1 MNRLA
6 GNAAARPAIAGVP
19 LHSRPLIIGAVAALF
34 SLILGVYWLAAVGVG
49 AFFYYLARLV
59 LEAGSDVPVE
69 SFILVL
75 ASLQWIIG
83 PVLAYAG
90 FSNHYKFHMYVPVD
104 RYMLLAVPAVIF
116 WSIGLYSFRSRKR
129 TAYVAYFAGLTRQ
142 IVNRGGYLPLYLIG
156 VGFIF
161 SFLAPR
167 FPPALAFPAFL
178 LSNIKFIGLIYLL
191 FSDRY
196 RHKMAILAAAF
207 LLTFVSSLRGAM
219 FHDLILWSAFIGMYV
234 AYFWRPRVAKKLAVV
249 LLGLLFLFVLQSAKD
264 LYREKI
270 HEGGQR
276 GTLTTFVST
285 VEERMSLDEQMI
297 SGNVERFVI
306 RINQGWIISRI
317 MQRVPAVVPH
327 AEGATV
333 STAVKASVMPRM
345 LFPDKP
351 IAGGKANYERYTG
364 FLLGQSTSMG
374 ISLLGEAYINF
385 GVVGAWFF
393 MLALGLISSFLI
405 HRLFLLALKY
415 PTVWLWLPLI
425 LLHFVKAETELLVQL
440 NFLVKSFVL
449 VYLFLWA
456 NKRFLGLRL

>member
-1 MNRLA
+1 MNRTLA
-6 GNAAARPAIAGVP
+6 HARHGVR
-19 LHSRPLIIGAVAALF
+19 HSRATARSLPYIWAFGAGLL
-34 SLILGVYWLAAVGVG
+34 SLLLGVYWLSALGLG
-49 AFFYYLARLV
+49 AFVYYFVRL
-59 LEAGSDVPVE
+59 LQESGSDVPVE
-69 SFILVL
+69 SFILVM
-75 ASLQWIIG
+75 ASLQWVIG

-90 FSNHYKFHMYVPVD
+90 LSNHYKFHMYVAEEK
-104 RYMLLAVPAVIF
+104 YMLLAVPAVIF

-129 TAYVAYFAGLTRQ
+129 TAYVAHFAGLTRQ

-167 FPPALAFPAFL
+167 FPPSLAFPAFL
-178 LSNIKFIGLIYLL
+178 LSNIKFVGLIYLL

-196 RHKMAILAAAF
+196 RHKMAILAGAF
-207 LLTFVSSLRGAM
+207 FLTFISSLRGAM

-234 AYFWRPRVAKKLAVV
+234 AYYWRPSVAKKVAVV

-270 HEGGQR
+270 REGGQR
-276 GTLTTFVST
+276 GSLTTFAAT
-285 VEERMSLDEQMI
+285 VDERMSLDEQMI

-306 RINQGWIISRI
+306 RINQGWIVSRI
-317 MQRVPAVVPH
+317 MQRVPALVPH

-351 IAGGKANYERYTG
+351 IAGGKANYEKYTG
-364 FLLGQSTSMG
+364 FPLGKSTSMG
-374 ISLLGEAYINF
+374 ISLLGEAYVNF

-440 NFLVKSFVL
+440 NFLIKSFVL